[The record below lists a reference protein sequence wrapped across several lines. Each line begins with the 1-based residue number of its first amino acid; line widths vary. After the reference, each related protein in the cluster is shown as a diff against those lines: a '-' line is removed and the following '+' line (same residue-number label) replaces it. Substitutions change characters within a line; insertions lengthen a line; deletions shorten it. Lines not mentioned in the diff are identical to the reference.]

1 MSTRQII
8 PPSLLARTEN
18 LDTSKLIPQ
27 QFSLGMCDWTDDDRE
42 NEDSQPPNKKMLK
55 DLSRKVAAK
64 ITLQIF
70 DVEYAKMT
78 KRMVPRTP
86 RRALVGLCETS
97 MSGGWKGTESTG
109 CRSFGYLFYLLSLD
123 LGKCIIKLT

>member
-1 MSTRQII
+1 M
-8 PPSLLARTEN
+8 
-18 LDTSKLIPQ
+18 
-27 QFSLGMCDWTDDDRE
+27 MDWTDDDDGDKE
-42 NEDSQPPNKKMLK
+42 KMKTHSPKKKMCN
-55 DLSRKVAAK
+55 DLQKLS
-64 ITLQIF
+64 IS

-109 CRSFGYLFYLLSLD
+109 FRSFGYSFYLLSLD

>member
-1 MSTRQII
+1 MR
-8 PPSLLARTEN
+8 
-18 LDTSKLIPQ
+18 
-27 QFSLGMCDWTDDDRE
+27 
-42 NEDSQPPNKKMLK
+42 K

-64 ITLQIF
+64 IALQIF

-86 RRALVGLCETS
+86 RKALVGLCETS
-97 MSGGWKGTESTG
+97 TSRGWKGTESTG

-123 LGKCIIKLT
+123 LGKEPIHCTNDHDATAALHPFQPHGMPLFASTWNCTINIGLWT

>member
-1 MSTRQII
+1 
-8 PPSLLARTEN
+8 
-18 LDTSKLIPQ
+18 
-27 QFSLGMCDWTDDDRE
+27 
-42 NEDSQPPNKKMLK
+42 MLK

-109 CRSFGYLFYLLSLD
+109 FRSFGYSFYLLSLD

>member
-1 MSTRQII
+1 MS
-8 PPSLLARTEN
+8 
-18 LDTSKLIPQ
+18 
-27 QFSLGMCDWTDDDRE
+27 DWTDDNDKE

-55 DLSRKVAAK
+55 DLSHKVVAK
-64 ITLQIF
+64 IASQIF